1 MRKRKLWHDL
11 HSKLIE
17 FVLSNMICPAYMTFI
32 IFDVCKILWM
42 QKTVT
47 LQWEQF
53 CVKNFVTLCVEACV
67 NKLLIKRICI
77 STIVDLS
84 FPLKNNL
91 FCEIS
96 MLNKLC
102 YLLNSIRICVCES
115 VCMCFV
121 AIEFTMCV
129 FLHQWSSDSIEK
141 LRRKN

>member
-53 CVKNFVTLCVEACV
+53 CVKKFVTLCVEACV

-84 FPLKNNL
+84 FPLKIIC
-91 FCEIS
+91 FAIY
-96 MLNKLC
+96 LNKYC
-102 YLLNSIRICVCES
+102 YLPNSIRMCVFANLC
-115 VCMCFV
+115 VYVCFV
-121 AIEFTMCV
+121 AIDYTMCV
-129 FLHQWSSDSIEK
+129 FFASVE
-141 LRRKN
+141 